1 MISHRSSLK
10 NGSYWRKTP
19 SSPSHQVYTCPFVCI
34 SLSPSFLF
42 LGSKKSPYQRPAP
55 PVCTSKG
62 VFFFISALSPSSVSL
77 SLRFILMCCMIPHL
91 PASFIV
97 KRLQSI
103 VYTYCLH
110 FFIYK
115 LLFSCFNLAYGTA
128 LPKFLFNLYH
138 PKHNMLFS
146 GLILVFRSFLA
157 QLTPPSL
164 MKHSSFL
171 VL

>member
-19 SSPSHQVYTCPFVCI
+19 SSPSHQVYTCTFVCI

-146 GLILVFRSFLA
+146 GLILVFWSFLA